1 LPRNQDDSKSS
12 TSTTTR
18 AASEHPVPSG
28 TLIALIL
35 GLVFQFLPNYWQL
48 VIIAG
53 LVPGLLTS
61 RWIGAF
67 FGGFLGVLLSWVIY
81 LTYAW
86 SVSPA
91 SSLVSSLGETA
102 GIPGILLVGLA
113 ILTASLLAGLGAI
126 VGVAFRK
133 LIRRQQ

>member
-1 LPRNQDDSKSS
+1 MSSS
-12 TSTTTR
+12 TLTR
-18 AASEHPVPSG
+18 AVSDHPLTSG

-53 LVPGLLTS
+53 LMPGLLTG
-61 RWIGAF
+61 RWLRAF
-67 FGGFLGVLLSWVIY
+67 LGGFVGVLLSWVIY

-91 SSLVSSLGETA
+91 SSLISSLGEIV
-102 GIPGILLVGLA
+102 GIPGVLLVGLA
-113 ILTASLLAGLGAI
+113 ALTASLFAGLGAI

>member
-1 LPRNQDDSKSS
+1 
-12 TSTTTR
+12 
-18 AASEHPVPSG
+18 V
-28 TLIALIL
+28 IALIL

-53 LVPGLLTS
+53 LMPGLLTG
-61 RWIGAF
+61 RWLRAF
-67 FGGFLGVLLSWVIY
+67 LGGFVGVLLSWVIY

-91 SSLVSSLGETA
+91 SSLISSLGEIV
-102 GIPGILLVGLA
+102 GIPGVLLVGLA
-113 ILTASLLAGLGAI
+113 ALTASLFAGLGAI